1 MAQAEAARRGHM
13 PRRKQDP
20 EGSSGGRE
28 RLLRAAVHQF
38 AAKGYAAT
46 TVRGILREAGV
57 SAPVL
62 YYHFGSKEGLFL
74 ALVREGAGKL
84 EAAAHAALTRPGDAA
99 TRIRG
104 YCRAIAEVR
113 REYANLTWTVEAI
126 LSGPREAA
134 PRFDFVRV
142 FTDSLQRLEDL
153 VRQGVASGELRPCDP
168 RHAALAC
175 LGAVEMTARMRTV
188 QPTGVT
194 DDDDLDA
201 MLSLILD
208 GLAAGRR

>member
-1 MAQAEAARRGHM
+1 M
-13 PRRKQDP
+13 PRRKHDP

-38 AAKGYAAT
+38 AAKGYAGT
-46 TVRGILREAGV
+46 TVRDILREAGV

-62 YYHFGSKEGLFL
+62 YYHFGNKEGLFL

-84 EAAAHAALTRPGDAA
+84 EAAAHAALARPGDAA

-113 REYANLTWTVEAI
+113 REHASLSWIVEAI
-126 LSGPREAA
+126 LSGPQEAA

-142 FTDSLQRLEDL
+142 FTDSLQQLENL
-153 VRQGVASGELRPCDP
+153 LREGVSRGEFRPCNI

-188 QPTGVT
+188 EPTRAT
-194 DDDDLDA
+194 ADDDLDG

-208 GLAAGRR
+208 GLAPARR